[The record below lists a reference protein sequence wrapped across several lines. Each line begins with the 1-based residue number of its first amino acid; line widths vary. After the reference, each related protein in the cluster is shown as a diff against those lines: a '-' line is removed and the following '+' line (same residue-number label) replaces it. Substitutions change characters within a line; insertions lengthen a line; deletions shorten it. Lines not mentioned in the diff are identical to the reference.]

1 MVKIIEYINGNAMNL
16 ILPSEK
22 KFMSANIKDKNI
34 KAAAVKL
41 IDILFQICIF
51 FTKM

>member
-1 MVKIIEYINGNAMNL
+1 MNL

-22 KFMSANIKDKNI
+22 KFMSANIKDRNI

-41 IDILFQICIF
+41 IDILFQYLLF
-51 FTKM
+51 LQK